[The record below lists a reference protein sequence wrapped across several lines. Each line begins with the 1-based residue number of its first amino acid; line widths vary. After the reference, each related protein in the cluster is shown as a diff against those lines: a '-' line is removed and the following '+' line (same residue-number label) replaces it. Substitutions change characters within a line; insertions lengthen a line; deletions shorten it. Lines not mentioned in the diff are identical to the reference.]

1 MPPNLA
7 PLSGAYKKVAV
18 VRELEAD
25 DQTEFELLRLRGLG
39 GYQAGIAFEVSGL
52 RFRV

>member
-25 DQTEFELLRLRGLG
+25 DQTEFELLRLRGAG
-39 GYQAGIAFEVSGL
+39 GTRPVSRLVL
-52 RFRV
+52 RRA